1 MGKARADTMNRFD
14 KLYENGFYLTTNAFR
29 FGTRDASPP
38 DSFIWMDTEQGKLVM
53 RYKRNA
59 QFKTDHW
66 GNSTNDFAAAFIC
79 GGVGAFNGREC
90 SYEHEIAKL
99 PGGVKREYDYEARDL
114 IAVRKRVGLP
124 VYAKS
129 FPELF
134 VRAKIESDFFGH
146 SAAYDMY
153 WHHTDKGFV
162 SGHKDTINAMYG
174 SKTKAYNVIYW
185 IHAPSNNNAGIEL
198 ANGWSGAAK
207 IAERNIGGRNVQV
220 ALKQEKANNNN
231 FLQIALIGEDTK
243 EIEIPAHE
251 INEWLMR
258 DAWDTINR
266 SSVGQTIMRQM
277 GDQAPIQPHGR
288 MAFGGGTL
296 GNEVWFSDP
305 DDSETEIVWDRF
317 EFEVN
322 GVVYTPWLE
331 PSMSENLKEEIDLGL
346 SDDPR
351 AIVEDPN
358 VVASRPPAPG
368 AGNPVATISGTIA
381 SYSADRKE
389 LTIDSS
395 KLAGHTVKFL

>member
-1 MGKARADTMNRFD
+1 MV
-14 KLYENGFYLTTNAFR
+14 
-29 FGTRDASPP
+29 S
-38 DSFIWMDTEQGKLVM
+38 
-53 RYKRNA
+53 
-59 QFKTDHW
+59 
-66 GNSTNDFAAAFIC
+66 
-79 GGVGAFNGREC
+79 
-90 SYEHEIAKL
+90 L
-99 PGGVKREYDYEARDL
+99 PTF
-114 IAVRKRVGLP
+114 
-124 VYAKS
+124 AKS
-129 FPELF
+129 FPKLF
-134 VRAKIESDFFGH
+134 VRGKIESDFFGH

-207 IAERNIGGRNVQV
+207 IAEKRIGGRNVQV

-296 GNEVWFSDP
+296 GSEVWFSDP

-322 GVVYTPWLE
+322 GITYVPWVE
-331 PSMSENLKEEIDLGL
+331 PHMVANDGTIAPKYGH
-346 SDDPR
+346 P
-351 AIVEDPN
+351 IVAPEDPD
-358 VVASRPPAPG
+358 VVVSRSPAPG
-368 AGNPVATISGTIA
+368 EDSVVAVPGAIA